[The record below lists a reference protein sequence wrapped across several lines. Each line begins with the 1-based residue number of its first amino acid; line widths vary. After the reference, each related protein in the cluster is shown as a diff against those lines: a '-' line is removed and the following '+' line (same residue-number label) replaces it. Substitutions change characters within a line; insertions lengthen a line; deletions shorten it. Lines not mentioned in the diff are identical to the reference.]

1 MDDFSNSNKILY
13 KSTLGLRSL
22 IVPILLS
29 LILIWVFNRPL
40 SAVALFGYKITG
52 AFIHNSYEGIKHTQQ
67 EAADLLSA
75 QRKANKLEF
84 ANKLLLIENAELKSQ
99 IDKLP
104 YYENA
109 LNFKNN
115 FNYQTVFAHVLGRSP
130 DAWHKQIIIDK
141 GSKDGIVLGRGVIT
155 EKGIVG
161 QVTKV
166 GYGSAIVQ
174 LVFNPEWRMGVKIAR
189 LNQYGVLNGNYPELP
204 FLQFITVDSEVA
216 VGDEIVT
223 SGICID
229 VDNCPYPENF
239 PVGKVIQV
247 KHDPNVV
254 DLVVK
259 VKFYEDLGNIR
270 EIFVLSPKAK
280 NHAKTQSQISDAGKT
295 PSEEEG

>member
-1 MDDFSNSNKILY
+1 MPIDDFSNSKNPY
-13 KSTLGLRSL
+13 KSSIGLRSL
-22 IVPILLS
+22 IIPILVS
-29 LILIWVFNRPL
+29 LALIWVFNRPL
-40 SAVALFGYKITG
+40 TALSLFGYRVTG
-52 AFIHNSYEGIKHTQQ
+52 SFIHSSYMGIKDAQR

-75 QRKANKLEF
+75 QRTASRLEAANKALTIK
-84 ANKLLLIENAELKSQ
+84 NIELKSQ
-99 IDKLP
+99 IDKIAD
-104 YYENA
+104 YEKA
-109 LNFKNN
+109 LSFKNN
-115 FNYQTVFAHVLGRSP
+115 FNYQTIFARILGRSP
-130 DAWHKQIIIDK
+130 DSWHKQIIIDK
-141 GSKDGIVLGRGVIT
+141 GSKDGVVVGRGVLT

-166 GYGSAIVQ
+166 GYGSSIVQ

-189 LNQYGVLNGNYPELP
+189 LNQYGVLNGNYPEHA

-239 PVGKVIQV
+239 PVGKVVEV

-259 VKFYEDLGNIR
+259 VQFYEDLGSIR
-270 EIFVLSPKAK
+270 EVFILSPKAVK
-280 NHAKTQSQISDAGKT
+280 HGQTES
-295 PSEEEG
+295 

>member
-1 MDDFSNSNKILY
+1 MDDFSNSNKNLY
-13 KSTLGLRSL
+13 KSTVGLRSL

-29 LILIWVFNRPL
+29 LALIWVFNRPL
-40 SAVALFGYKITG
+40 SAVSLFGYRITG
-52 AFIHNSYEGIKHTQQ
+52 AFIHSSYESIKQAQH

-84 ANKLLLIENAELKSQ
+84 ANKLLTIENTELKSQ
-99 IDKLP
+99 IDKIP

-109 LNFKNN
+109 LNFKNT
-115 FNYQTVFAHVLGRSP
+115 FNYKTIFARILGRSP

-141 GSKDGIVLGRGVIT
+141 GSKDGVVVGRGVIT

-166 GYGSAIVQ
+166 SYGSAIVQ

-189 LNQYGVLNGNYPELP
+189 LNQYGVLNGNYPGLA

-239 PVGKVIQV
+239 PVGKVV
-247 KHDPNVV
+247 DVRHDPNVV

-280 NHAKTQSQISDAGKT
+280 TDIKANAET
-295 PSEEEG
+295 

>member
-1 MDDFSNSNKILY
+1 MDDFSSSNKNL
-13 KSTLGLRSL
+13 SRSVGGLRSL

-29 LILIWVFNRPL
+29 LALIWVFNRPL
-40 SAVALFGYKITG
+40 TAVSLFGYRITG
-52 AFIHNSYEGIKHTQQ
+52 AFIHNSYDSIKHAQK

-84 ANKLLLIENAELKSQ
+84 TNKLLTIENTELKSQ
-99 IDKLP
+99 IDKTP
-104 YYENA
+104 YYEQA
-109 LNFKNN
+109 LNFKNS
-115 FNYQTVFAHVLGRSP
+115 FNYKTVFARILGRSP

-141 GSKDGIVLGRGVIT
+141 GSKDGITVGRGVIT

-161 QVTKV
+161 QVMKV
-166 GYGSAIVQ
+166 GYGSSIVQ
-174 LVFNPEWRMGVKIAR
+174 LVFNPEWRMGVKLAR
-189 LNQYGVLNGNYPELP
+189 LNQYGVLNGNYPDLA

-229 VDNCPYPENF
+229 TDNCPYPENF
-239 PVGKVIQV
+239 PVGRVVEV

-259 VKFYEDLGNIR
+259 VKFYEDLSRIR
-270 EIFVLSPKAK
+270 EVFVINAK
-280 NHAKTQSQISDAGKT
+280 I
-295 PSEEEG
+295 